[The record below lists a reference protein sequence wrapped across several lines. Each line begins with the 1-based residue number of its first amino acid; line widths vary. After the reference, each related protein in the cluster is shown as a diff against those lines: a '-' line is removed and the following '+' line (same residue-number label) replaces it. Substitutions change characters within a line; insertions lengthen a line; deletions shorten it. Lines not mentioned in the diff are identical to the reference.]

1 MKTCTECGTQLSS
14 NQFKK
19 HNGKCEKCRTP
30 SPPGP
35 KVDAVEEAEAVAAE
49 AETEAEVEAPEKE
62 TEDGEAE
69 EEAFVASLSE
79 EDRAIFEAI
88 KAMPDGDARNKAL
101 ARFARLKEQDD
112 KSTQAKR
119 FIDFDNELKEALP
132 KWLAEMAKKH
142 NVSLVGRKVTIAFPK
157 EGDPRHTN
165 TPLGSRAGN
174 SGGGNGKGF
183 ATHGKAL
190 YEGVEH
196 NSLHALADHLNL
208 QYEGRR
214 TAFQVFEEPLEKGT
228 KAELP
233 YKFTVTKGEDSR
245 LRVEKVAEELR
256 KSK

>member
-30 SPPGP
+30 SPPQKL

-49 AETEAEVEAPEKE
+49 AEAKAEAEAPKKE
-62 TEDGEAE
+62 TEAGEDKEKAVE
-69 EEAFVASLSE
+69 ASLSE
-79 EDRAIFEAI
+79 EDKAIFEAI
-88 KAMPDGDARNKAL
+88 KAMPDGDAKTKAL
-101 ARFARLKEQDD
+101 ARFAKLKEQDD

-119 FIDFDNELKEALP
+119 FVDFDNELKEALP
-132 KWLAEMAKKH
+132 KWLAGMAKKH
-142 NVSLVGRKVTIAFPK
+142 NVSLVGRKITIAFPR
-157 EGDPRHTN
+157 EGDPKHTH
-165 TPLGSRAGN
+165 TPLGSRTGN
-174 SGGGNGKGF
+174 SGGNGKGF
-183 ATHGKAL
+183 TSHGKVV
-190 YEGVEH
+190 YEGMEY
-196 NSLHALADHLNL
+196 NSLHALADRMNL

-245 LRVEKVAEELR
+245 LHVEKVEA
-256 KSK
+256 KK

>member
-1 MKTCTECGTQLSS
+1 MKTCTECGTQLSG

-30 SPPGP
+30 GPPKP

-49 AETEAEVEAPEKE
+49 AEAKVEAEAPGKEA
-62 TEDGEAE
+62 EDGEDK
-69 EEAFVASLSE
+69 EAAAVAGLSE
-79 EDRAIFEAI
+79 EDRAILEAI
-88 KAMPDGDARNKAL
+88 KAMADGDARNKAL

-112 KSTQAKR
+112 RSTQAKR
-119 FIDFDNELKEALP
+119 FLDFDNELKEALP
-132 KWLAEMAKKH
+132 KWLAEMARKH

-174 SGGGNGKGF
+174 SGGNGKGF
-183 ATHGKAL
+183 TTHGKAL

-233 YKFTVTKGEDSR
+233 YKFTVVKGEDSR
-245 LRVEKVAEELR
+245 LHVEKVAEELC